1 MTAPKAVAGAVL
13 AGLSTLVASL
23 TALPGDADVTF
34 RLWVIIVLGAVVSG
48 LGVWAA
54 PYRTGGSH
62 KNQGGYGAIELA
74 IGVIVLI
81 ILVVVL
87 LRLL

>member
-1 MTAPKAVAGAVL
+1 MTASKAVVGAVL

-34 RLWVIIVLGAVVSG
+34 RLWVVIVLGAVVSG
-48 LGVWAA
+48 LGVYAA
-54 PYRTGGSH
+54 PNRPGGLH
-62 KNQGGYGAIELA
+62 KGQGGYGAIELA
-74 IGVIVLI
+74 VGVILLL

-87 LRLL
+87 FRLL